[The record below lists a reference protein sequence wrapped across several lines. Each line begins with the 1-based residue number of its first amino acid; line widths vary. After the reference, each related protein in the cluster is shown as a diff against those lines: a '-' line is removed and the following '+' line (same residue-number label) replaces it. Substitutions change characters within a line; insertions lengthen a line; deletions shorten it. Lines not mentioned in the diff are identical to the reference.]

1 MARAPSGGGRDLRI
15 PTLTSAALPQVV
27 AARAE
32 PARIPGGAGSAEF
45 GLAAR
50 IDALNR
56 GRQAR
61 EDRAAESAA
70 TDAGLAA
77 GAAEP
82 GTMMDGGG
90 QIYRDAFNRAAVEGA
105 SRRLEIQMRDRMDAL
120 ATEHEGNPESF
131 SRAAAA
137 FRDGMAEG
145 LPDPVRTRFA
155 LAYDTL
161 ARPYFNQLQER
172 QRRQVADQAIASF
185 NEALPRRI
193 AAIDRLARRSLADP
207 SAAAAVQ
214 QEERDA
220 LADLVAMGPRAAFTI
235 DGRDYPADPTRAGAL
250 TVTQLVEQQRR
261 IRDAGIIATALGA
274 FEQGP
279 QTEAWIET
287 WTRRELSEQGAGLAP
302 DLVRRIERDMRAQLA
317 DVTAARR
324 ESQGR
329 AWAGLQER
337 VAAVRAGLA
346 LTGQEGDR
354 ITDEELLA
362 AGRTPEQVA
371 AWRREVTFSQ
381 HAFAVRRELGMA
393 GAEKLDEIQ
402 QRLLPGGDLF
412 RLDPQGALR
421 LAETLAQRR
430 EGAAREG
437 LQQRIRDARTAAEA
451 GTGLAPRYAT
461 RLPEAWRPIVASAAQ
476 QHGVPEALAR
486 ELLGLESSG
495 SATITSPR
503 GAVGAAQIM
512 EETARRP
519 GFGLP
524 PLDPA
529 DRTDPA
535 KAIPWGLRYLAR
547 MRQEFGSWRLA
558 LAAYNAGPERVR
570 QSLEPGGRALPAE
583 TLRYVAALLPYAGD
597 QAAPATAARVT
608 PQEGAA
614 AGLTG
619 NQVEQANRELQL
631 AEERGRLRRLGAT
644 GAPEDVAQARAALP
658 IEGEDAAENALRFQA
673 LEEGLRRRLAAAE
686 QPADYVQ
693 AEFPVVAEQWA
704 RALQEPGRTGAAIQ
718 ATMDAQEQLGIPS
731 AQRQPVPRQVA
742 QQLVAQV
749 QQLPTA
755 GERLQSLDAML
766 RSVPDPAPRQQLLAG
781 MRSAGLPENLAVA
794 AAVQARAGATVG
806 ARIAS
811 ELAVDVQKLGLQPT
825 ERRGITDTVAGV
837 FDADDRLGGLRRA
850 QYEAT
855 RSAEF
860 LQLGE
865 QEQQLLARVGL
876 VRGAPSASL
885 SGSEARQAYADL
897 FGGRLVVARPRAGVL
912 VSAPAGTD
920 AERLATGLQAIARE
934 RILALVGDRPE
945 LAPLREQLLRETI
958 WTDAGAR
965 DFALYVRGLALPQ
978 PGADGRPIRVT
989 LEEALAAR
997 PAQQAAAGA
1006 TAEEQRRRADAAAGA
1021 PLARIGGPPQPGA
1034 RREPAP

>member
-15 PTLTSAALPQVV
+15 PTLASGALPQVV

-32 PARIPGGAGSAEF
+32 QARIPGGAGSAEL

-50 IDALNR
+50 IDTLNR
-56 GRQAR
+56 RRQAR
-61 EDRAAESAA
+61 EDQAAEGAA
-70 TDAGLAA
+70 ANAGLAA

-82 GTMMDGGG
+82 GTMMEGGG
-90 QIYRDAFNRAAVEGA
+90 QLYRDAFNRAAVEGA

-120 ATEHEGNPESF
+120 ATEHDGNPEAF

-137 FRDGMAEG
+137 FRDGLADG
-145 LPDPVRTRFA
+145 LPEPVRARFG

-185 NEALPRRI
+185 NEALPRRL
-193 AAIDRLARRSLADP
+193 AAIDRLARRSLVDP

-220 LADLVAMGPRAAFTI
+220 LADLVAMGPRGAFTI
-235 DGRDYPADPTRAGAL
+235 DGRTYEADPTRSGAL

-261 IRDAGIIATALGA
+261 IRDAGIVATALGA
-274 FEQGP
+274 FEQSP

-337 VAAVRAGLA
+337 IAAVRAGLS

-371 AWRREVTFSQ
+371 AWRREVTFGQ

-421 LAETLAQRR
+421 LADSLAQRR

-451 GTGLAPRYAT
+451 GTGLPPRYAT
-461 RLPEAWRPIVASAAQ
+461 RLPETWRPIVAGAAQ

-486 ELLGLESSG
+486 ELVGLESRG
-495 SATITSPR
+495 SATAVSPR

-512 EETARRP
+512 EATARKP

-547 MRQEFGSWRLA
+547 MREEFGSWRLA

-570 QSLEPGGRALPAE
+570 ESLQPGGRALPAE

-597 QAAPATAARVT
+597 QAPATAARVT
-608 PQEGAA
+608 PEEGSA

-619 NQVEQANRELQL
+619 SQVEQTNRELQL
-631 AEERGRLRRLGAT
+631 AEERGQLRRLGAT
-644 GAPEDVAQARAALP
+644 GTPEEVAQARAGLP
-658 IEGEDAAENALRFQA
+658 IEGPDAAENALRFQA

-718 ATMDAQEQLGIPS
+718 ATLDAQEQLGIAS
-731 AQRQPVPRQVA
+731 SQRQPVPRQVA

-755 GERLQSLDAML
+755 GERLQALDATL
-766 RSVPDPAPRQQLLAG
+766 RSVPDAAPRQQLLAA
-781 MRSAGLPENLAVA
+781 MRGAGLPENLAVA

-865 QEQQLLARVGL
+865 QEQQLLARIGL

-885 SGSEARQAYADL
+885 SGSEARQAYTDL

-920 AERLATGLQAIARE
+920 AERLTTGLQAIARE

-945 LAPLREQLLRETI
+945 LAPLREQLLRETV

-978 PGADGRPIRVT
+978 PGADGRPVRVT

-997 PAQQAAAGA
+997 PAQQAATGA
-1006 TAEEQRRRADAAAGA
+1006 SAEEQRRRADAAAGA
-1021 PLARIGGPPQPGA
+1021 PLARVGGPPQPG
-1034 RREPAP
+1034 RRPEPAP